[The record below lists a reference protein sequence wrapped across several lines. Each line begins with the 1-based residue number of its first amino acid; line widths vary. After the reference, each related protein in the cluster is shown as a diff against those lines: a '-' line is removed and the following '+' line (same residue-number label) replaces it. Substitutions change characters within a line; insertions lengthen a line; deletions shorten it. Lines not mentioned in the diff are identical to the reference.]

1 MGIELTVFEMYLLSF
16 VVIIL
21 VVAVLL
27 FTWWLREKVK

>member
-27 FTWWLREKVK
+27 FTWWLREKIK